1 MLVQIFLIIFTF
13 VELNCENLFDTVDD
27 PFKDDNEYTENSL
40 RHWDKRKYYEKRN
53 NIGKEIIS
61 CAEHPNEKGE
71 GHMPDMV
78 ALCEVENDSVMVDL
92 TRRSMLWSY
101 HYEYLIT
108 HSPDVRG
115 INVALM
121 YNPNAFKL
129 IESNSIRVQ
138 LPEKKLTRDIL
149 YAKGL
154 IINHDTLHVFVV
166 HSPSRRGGEKE
177 TRRDRLAVAKNL
189 TSRIDSLYTSFQM
202 YNCYDGNTS
211 KQRYKN
217 HIIIAGDF
225 NDYSGDPSL
234 RLIEEHDIIELS
246 KNAIGI
252 YPDNPCKGTY
262 FFNDEWNSLDHI
274 FASKSMG
281 EMLLDCFINNNSR
294 LLELDSNGN
303 MIPKRSFRGIRY
315 NHGFSDH
322 LPLVARFNI
331 KA

>member
-1 MLVQIFLIIFTF
+1 
-13 VELNCENLFDTVDD
+13 
-27 PFKDDNEYTENSL
+27 
-40 RHWDKRKYYEKRN
+40 
-53 NIGKEIIS
+53 
-61 CAEHPNEKGE
+61 
-71 GHMPDMV
+71 MV

-92 TRRSMLWSY
+92 TKRSMLWSY

-189 TSRIDSLYTSFQM
+189 TSRTDSLYTSFQM
-202 YNCYDGNTS
+202 YNCYDEDPS